1 MGAAINPHEMELAV
15 ENPRHM
21 SVVKIG
27 ETPAPSG
34 AAREEL
40 LALARDWLLADPDLP
55 FRRARKAAK
64 NLSLALTS
72 RLYAEARRSLGI
84 TAGPPRPSQRK
95 PAPVVAAEFTKD
107 APMAAAE
114 KTKTPM
120 MAFVV
125 EYLRSAP
132 DATYAD
138 LKSAA
143 AQKGFKIAPIV
154 FGRARKELG
163 FSAMR
168 DAKPA
173 RTATRNPAAVAAAQ
187 VASPAA
193 QPRRRG
199 PAARSGFGGDLA
211 GMLGRLQGMASER
224 DRFHAALQQI
234 ARVLRD
240 VL

>member
-1 MGAAINPHEMELAV
+1 MV
-15 ENPRHM
+15 DDPRH
-21 SVVKIG
+21 KIDAPPRG
-27 ETPAPSG
+27 TPAASG

-40 LALARDWLLADPDLP
+40 LALARDWLLSDPDFP

-64 NLSLALTS
+64 NLSLVLTS

-84 TAGPPRPSQRK
+84 TAGPPRPSLRR
-95 PAPVVAAEFTKD
+95 PASDFTVDIQKD
-107 APMAAAE
+107 APMAAPE
-114 KTKTPM
+114 KQRNPM

-125 EYLRSAP
+125 EHLRNDPA
-132 DATYAD
+132 ATYGD
-138 LKSAA
+138 LKAAA

-168 DAKPA
+168 DIKPVRSA
-173 RTATRNPAAVAAAQ
+173 PKASSPVA
-187 VASPAA
+187 PMR
-193 QPRRRG
+193 PRRG
-199 PAARSGFGGDLA
+199 NAAGAGFGGDLA
-211 GMLGRLQGMASER
+211 GMLGRLQEMASER

-234 ARVLRD
+234 SRVLRD

>member
-1 MGAAINPHEMELAV
+1 MPAALGAVIKPHEMELAV
-15 ENPRHM
+15 EDPRHA
-21 SVVKIG
+21 SVVKSG
-27 ETPAPSG
+27 GVSAPSG

-64 NLSLALTS
+64 NLSLSLTA

-84 TAGPPRPSQRK
+84 TAGPPRPSQRR
-95 PAPVVAAEFTKD
+95 PAAVVAADTPED

-114 KTKTPM
+114 RTKTPL

-125 EYLRSAP
+125 EYLRSRPEAS
-132 DATYAD
+132 YAE

-173 RTATRNPAAVAAAQ
+173 RTAPKAPVAAP
-187 VASPAA
+187 V
-193 QPRRRG
+193 RRRG
-199 PAARSGFGGDLA
+199 PAASSGFGGDLA
-211 GMLGRLQGMASER
+211 AMLGRLQGMASER